1 MNGRRS
7 KWISKLVV
15 TMDPNLYVMLINEY
29 GESLQKMGSRRAYK
43 IAKQWWSQQKPG
55 AEKWGK
61 ISPKSK
67 KILNELLAKVPG
79 VSQQNQKNV
88 S

>member
-15 TMDPNLYVMLINEY
+15 TMDPNLYVMLINRY
-29 GESLQKMGSRRAYK
+29 GEGLQKMGSRRAYK
-43 IAKQWWSQQKPG
+43 IAKRWWSQQKPG
-55 AEKWGK
+55 VEKWGK
-61 ISPKSK
+61 ISPKSEK
-67 KILNELLAKVPG
+67 LLNELIAKVPG
-79 VSQQNQKNV
+79 VSQQNQQNT